1 MGNLIIP
8 NVAPASN
15 KKTLRR
21 IAGDFLD
28 MRQHSDETNEEWVQ
42 TEIRNGAATTAGA
55 EIIAAIAA
63 GAEDIYVYLVGGYFE
78 TSRFD
83 PDIPMIV
90 LNLAKGGFLPAQD
103 PQVMKPTIK
112 LFHELGHAAQWI
124 TRRDWFT
131 ASTARSDA
139 NREPYYVE
147 IEKDNLE
154 RHERPMCIQLG
165 QPYRLHYDDV
175 FNDAGEAQQRWNSM
189 NTAATTIQA
198 HLRGYQARQR
208 FQAMKA
214 ATNLQ

>member
-1 MGNLIIP
+1 MGHLIIP
-8 NVAPASN
+8 NVAPAS
-15 KKTLRR
+15 KEKTLRR
-21 IAGDFLD
+21 IADEFLD
-28 MRQHSDETNEEWVQ
+28 VSRSGETNEEWVRAG
-42 TEIRNGAATTAGA
+42 IKVGAATTAGA
-55 EIIAAIAA
+55 EIMAAIAA
-63 GAEDIYVYLVGGYFE
+63 GEEDIYVYLVGGYFE

-90 LNLAKGGFLPAQD
+90 LNLAKRGFVPAQD
-103 PQVMKPTIK
+103 PQAMRSTIM

-131 ASTARSDA
+131 ASTAQSDA
-139 NREPYYVE
+139 NRQPYYVE

-154 RHERPMCIQLG
+154 RYERPMCIQLG
-165 QPYRLHYDDV
+165 EPYRWHYDDM
-175 FNDAGEAQQRWNSM
+175 FNDAGEAQQRWNKM

-198 HLRGYQARQR
+198 QLRGYQARQR